1 MWYVYNNLIVH
12 FTKNKKESFNKSC
25 DLLFL
30 DLYELKQNNKIG
42 K

>member
-1 MWYVYNNLIVH
+1 MCIITSLYTLQ
-12 FTKNKKESFNKSC
+12 KKKQNEKFNKSC